1 MKFLKKHPLTINE
14 SLSEDLKDVEEILTD
29 FFLSESDDD
38 IEILPNNLRV
48 NYHYMKICPQCDED
62 YTIKCEYNYS
72 AARIYCQ
79 CQNCQWEDTE
89 DNFIQPIIERENQS
103 FGINSFSVFND
114 YKEQVHKK
122 WNSSLSELTSSQKE
136 RLSHL
141 INPFGFHIFFI
152 DNNIQS
158 TPEPPQQWPSA
169 TQHQGR
175 YNRIWIITTQ
185 DVIDE
190 LIEEITEEREPIT
203 TIEKI

>member
-152 DNNIQS
+152 DNNIRTGAWYIS
-158 TPEPPQQWPSA
+158 PS
-169 TQHQGR
+169 
-175 YNRIWIITTQ
+175 YDKIWIITTQ

>member
-1 MKFLKKHPLTINE
+1 MKLCPHCE
-14 SLSEDLKDVEEILTD
+14 
-29 FFLSESDDD
+29 DDD
-38 IEILPNNLRV
+38 
-48 NYHYMKICPQCDED
+48 
-62 YTIKCEYNYS
+62 IKCEYNYS
-72 AARIYCQ
+72 SGRVYCQ
-79 CQNCQWEDTE
+79 CQNCKWEDTE

-152 DNNIQS
+152 DNNILHS
-158 TPEPPQQWPSA
+158 TGWNISPS
-169 TQHQGR
+169 
-175 YNRIWIITTQ
+175 YDKIWIITTQ